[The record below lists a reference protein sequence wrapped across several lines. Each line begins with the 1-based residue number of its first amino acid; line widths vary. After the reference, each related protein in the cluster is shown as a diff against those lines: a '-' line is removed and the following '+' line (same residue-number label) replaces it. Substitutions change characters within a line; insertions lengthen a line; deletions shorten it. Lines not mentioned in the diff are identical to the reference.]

1 MKEGCIRISIR
12 PLFHLLALLA
22 VLGAC
27 TNTTPPATSP
37 WSEAG
42 ISDFKNIAGQW
53 EGLMR
58 RAPEMRSDDW
68 VQVSIRDDGMYA
80 FKSFRTIGVFS
91 GRGQLTLNQGKATR
105 STDHGELT
113 FVLYEANG
121 VRMLRARATKDGI
134 EYASDLTPAK

>member
-1 MKEGCIRISIR
+1 MRISIR
-12 PLFHLLALLA
+12 PLFPLLALLA

-37 WSEAG
+37 WSEVG
-42 ISDFKNIAGQW
+42 ISDFRNIAGQW

-58 RAPEMRSDDW
+58 RIPEMRNDDW
-68 VQVSIRDDGMYA
+68 VQVAIRDDGMYE
-80 FKSFRTIGVFS
+80 FKSYRTIGVLS

-105 STDHGELT
+105 STDQGQLT
-113 FVLYEANG
+113 FILYEANG
-121 VRMLRARATKDGI
+121 ARMLRARATKDGI